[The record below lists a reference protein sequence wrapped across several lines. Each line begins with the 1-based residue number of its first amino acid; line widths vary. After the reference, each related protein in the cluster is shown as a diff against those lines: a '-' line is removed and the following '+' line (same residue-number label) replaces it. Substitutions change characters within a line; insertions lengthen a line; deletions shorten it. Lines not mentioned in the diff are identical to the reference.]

1 MEPPA
6 YPVNPG
12 RGIQPTC
19 PWRNRMD
26 SIVLNSI
33 PFQLDTVAL
42 RKKLHIKEGSHHAE
56 ELDRLIHG
64 AQTVGKPK
72 ALYKEAF
79 IESRTDETVTLD
91 GILFK
96 SRILRVNLENVYRVF
111 PYVLTCGLELEEWS
125 KKIADFLQEFWAEEI
140 KETVLY
146 MARDSFLKQIQEY
159 HQLGQIARMNP
170 GSLADWPIEEQRPL
184 FLFSEMFKNS
194 LESSDS
200 QPHDGAYKVCFGC
213 PLSTEIDFSSC
224 QLCRGRS
231 AQEKAL

>member
-1 MEPPA
+1 
-6 YPVNPG
+6 
-12 RGIQPTC
+12 
-19 PWRNRMD
+19 MD
-26 SIVLNSI
+26 SIVMSSI
-33 PFQLDTVAL
+33 PFQLDTAAL

-91 GILFK
+91 GITFK

-111 PYVLTCGLELEEWS
+111 PYVITSGLELEEWS
-125 KKIADFLQEFWAEEI
+125 KKIGDFLQEFWAEEI

-146 MARDSFLKQIQEY
+146 MALEAFVKQVRDY
-159 HQLGQIARMNP
+159 HQLGQTARMNP

-184 FLFSEMFKNS
+184 FALLGKVQELIGVHLTPSLMMVPTKSVSGILFPT
-194 LESSDS
+194 D
-200 QPHDGAYKVCFGC
+200 V
-213 PLSTEIDFSSC
+213 DFTSC
-224 QLCRGRS
+224 QLCPREVCPGR
-231 AQEKAL
+231 KAPYDRICMIRNTD

>member
-1 MEPPA
+1 
-6 YPVNPG
+6 
-12 RGIQPTC
+12 
-19 PWRNRMD
+19 MD

-56 ELDRLIHG
+56 ELDRLIQG

-91 GILFK
+91 GILFR

-184 FLFSEMFKNS
+184 FTLLGNVQKIIGVHLTPSLMMVPTKSVSGILF
-194 LESSDS
+194 
-200 QPHDGAYKVCFGC
+200 P
-213 PLSTEIDFSSC
+213 TEFDFSSC
-224 QLCRGRS
+224 QLCPREVCPGR
-231 AQEKAL
+231 KAPYDKDLYDKKYRLTNGVSSHP